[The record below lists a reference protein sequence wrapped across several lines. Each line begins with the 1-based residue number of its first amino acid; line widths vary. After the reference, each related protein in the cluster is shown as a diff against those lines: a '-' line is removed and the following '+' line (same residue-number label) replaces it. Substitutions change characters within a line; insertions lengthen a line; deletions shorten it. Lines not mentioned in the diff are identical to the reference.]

1 MKKIYERAGFFRVLR
16 RRTLTLSAL
25 LFFMIS
31 CGADAAPVTD
41 YAEEEL
47 FADALINLS
56 SRLSFLEELQLEPY
70 PLYSRRTL
78 EYLRSIYAPDDPEN
92 AWVFAEDSEDESTEK
107 AWAGSWVVPGED
119 PADWDTA
126 SEDTDTIP
134 ADGNTA
140 SAGRKV
146 SAVTVLDDTMIRWG
160 AKHLEDGTGS
170 LYIRQFS
177 GNYDAVC
184 VKIPEKVG
192 TMKITQIEAGC
203 FSGMKEILVR
213 AVLPETI
220 RRIGE
225 GAFQGC
231 KELKEINIPASLA
244 EVGEKAFAGTDLRYF
259 YVPKENPVLE
269 SRDGVLYE
277 RSGAKLLAYPA
288 GNRREEYVIPEGTAA
303 VEYGAFS
310 GNPYLAK
317 CTLPA
322 SLKELPAG
330 VFSQSRIRYLDAV
343 EQNNTFK
350 SMDGVL
356 FRKISNGDAKVL
368 AFYPPGKKQE
378 RYVVNRSTRSIEDEA
393 FCSNPYLRQVFLPEG
408 LVRIGR
414 AAFAGCISLE
424 SISLPESLAD
434 LENYAFSGCV
444 SLAGVRLPSHLDVLD
459 TDVFYGCTSLEAP
472 EISGETAVIE
482 EAADTDKETGILQSI
497 ANMIKEG
504 NY

>member
-1 MKKIYERAGFFRVLR
+1 MKNIYERAGFFRVLR

-31 CGADAAPVTD
+31 CGADAASVTD

-56 SRLSFLEELQLEPY
+56 SRLSFLEELQLEPH

-92 AWVFAEDSEDESTEK
+92 AWVFEEDSEDGSTEK

-119 PADWDTA
+119 
-126 SEDTDTIP
+126 SEDRNTISEDRDTVS
-134 ADGNTA
+134 ADRNT
-140 SAGRKV
+140 

-177 GNYDAVC
+177 GDYDAVC

-203 FSGMKEILVR
+203 FSSMKEILVR

-220 RRIGE
+220 HRIGE

-288 GNRREEYVIPEGTAA
+288 GNRREEYAIPEGTAA
-303 VEYGAFS
+303 VECGAFS

-330 VFSQSRIRYLDAV
+330 VFSDSRIRYLDAV

-350 SMDGVL
+350 SVDGVL

-444 SLAGVRLPSHLDVLD
+444 SLTGVRLPSHLDVLD
-459 TDVFYGCTSLEAP
+459 ADVFYGCSSLESP

-482 EAADTDKETGILQSI
+482 EASDTGKGAGILQSI